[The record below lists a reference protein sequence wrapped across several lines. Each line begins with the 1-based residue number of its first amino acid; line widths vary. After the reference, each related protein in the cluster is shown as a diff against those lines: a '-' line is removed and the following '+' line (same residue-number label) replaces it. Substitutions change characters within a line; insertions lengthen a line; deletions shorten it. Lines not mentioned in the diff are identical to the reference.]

1 MSKVDEIKQKLTGLQ
16 ATLLEKLDKIAFL
29 KKFRQPKST
38 STSPGKKPDPSLT
51 TVYREGSTLTR
62 LQVLLVYVLFL
73 SAVVATG
80 YAGKKFLARL
90 KQSDAHEN
98 LKQEMSHGLEEFREK
113 VVEKANM
120 VSVGR
125 FTVNV
130 FAGGRPNR
138 LMAVDIWLRMNDPD
152 AAGFVQ
158 KNESVIHDRITDSF
172 QGIYQEN
179 VDLLEEHGKQRA
191 KALLLESINKSLP
204 KGKAEEVFF
213 ENLIIQ

>member
-1 MSKVDEIKQKLTGLQ
+1 MSKVDEIKQKLAGLQ
-16 ATLLEKLDKIAFL
+16 AGLLEKLDKIAFL
-29 KKFRQPKST
+29 KKFRSPKAPAAANTKKSDPGLST
-38 STSPGKKPDPSLT
+38 I
-51 TVYREGSTLTR
+51 YRDGSTQTR
-62 LQVLLVYVLFL
+62 LQVLLVYTLFL
-73 SAVVATG
+73 GAVIATG
-80 YAGKKFLARL
+80 YAGKKFFARL

-98 LKQEMSHGLEEFREK
+98 LKQEMSHGFEEFRDK
-113 VVEKANM
+113 VVEKANL

-130 FAGGRPNR
+130 FAGGQSGKM
-138 LMAVDIWLRMNDPD
+138 MAVDIWLRMNDPD
-152 AAGFVQ
+152 AAGFAQ

-172 QGIYQEN
+172 QNIYREN

-191 KALLLESINKSLP
+191 KAVLLESINKSIP